1 VREREG
7 KLLMR
12 LWQNDREKYPI
23 RPKLML
29 LEFDERFAV
38 FKDDF
43 SFYDYKQPIKLD
55 GKAPQ
60 QWLDNRNA
68 DIQNSQPQRLFR
80 QNHLRSSIPKRG
92 LSIKR

>member
-1 VREREG
+1 
-7 KLLMR
+7 
-12 LWQNDREKYPI
+12 
-23 RPKLML
+23 ML

-68 DIQNSQPQRLFR
+68 NNNKIASLKGSFDRIICDPPFLNEDCQSKGNHITHLFSKL
-80 QNHLRSSIPKRG
+80 LRKTY
-92 LSIKR
+92 

>member
-1 VREREG
+1 MLTR
-7 KLLMR
+7 
-12 LWQNDREKYPI
+12 WQNDREKYPI

-55 GKAPQ
+55 RK
-60 QWLDNRNA
+60 WS
-68 DIQNSQPQRLFR
+68 NSVRDK
-80 QNHLRSSIPKRG
+80 RSGS
-92 LSIKR
+92 

>member
-1 VREREG
+1 MDEI
-7 KLLMR
+7 
-12 LWQNDREKYPI
+12 QNDRERYPI

-55 GKAPQ
+55 RKY
-60 QWLDNRNA
+60 
-68 DIQNSQPQRLFR
+68 
-80 QNHLRSSIPKRG
+80 RSIR
-92 LSIKR
+92 